1 MKVKVV
7 QIVWHSKEPIFSV
20 DFHRSGLLATGGADK
35 DVKVFAGVSAASLRA
50 ACPRRRRC

>member
-35 DVKVFAGVSAASLRA
+35 DVKVFAGALPLPPAP
-50 ACPRRRRC
+50 ACPRRKRC